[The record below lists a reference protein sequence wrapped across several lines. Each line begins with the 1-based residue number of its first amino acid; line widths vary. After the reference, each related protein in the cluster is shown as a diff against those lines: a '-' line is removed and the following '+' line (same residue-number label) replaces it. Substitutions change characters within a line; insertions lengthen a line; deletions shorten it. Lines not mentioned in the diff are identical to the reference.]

1 MIFEELIKENRP
13 EFIKKVTDISKLL
26 RVKPEWLM
34 FLMWFETAH
43 TLNHKIKNGI
53 GAVGLI
59 QFTKSTAKYLGTTTD
74 ALVKMSNVE
83 QLDYVYKHLKPFI
96 GRYNSLVDLYLAIFW
111 PAGVGKD
118 MSYTIKSDIVAIQN
132 PIFDLNKD
140 LDITKEEIQQA
151 LLKQVPNKYK
161 TMLP

>member
-1 MIFEELIKENRP
+1 MIFEELIKENRS
-13 EFIKKVTDISKLL
+13 EFIKKVSEIAIKLKT
-26 RVKPEWLM
+26 KPDWLM

-43 TLNHKIKNGI
+43 TLNHRIKNGI

-96 GRYNSLVDLYLAIFW
+96 GRYNSLVDLYLAIF
-111 PAGVGKD
+111 
-118 MSYTIKSDIVAIQN
+118 
-132 PIFDLNKD
+132 
-140 LDITKEEIQQA
+140 
-151 LLKQVPNKYK
+151 
-161 TMLP
+161 

>member
-1 MIFEELIKENRP
+1 
-13 EFIKKVTDISKLL
+13 
-26 RVKPEWLM
+26 
-34 FLMWFETAH
+34 
-43 TLNHKIKNGI
+43 
-53 GAVGLI
+53 
-59 QFTKSTAKYLGTTTD
+59 
-74 ALVKMSNVE
+74 
-83 QLDYVYKHLKPFI
+83 
-96 GRYNSLVDLYLAIFW
+96 
-111 PAGVGKD
+111 